1 MKRLLLICI
10 AIFAMQT
17 LSAQMITSA
26 RVIEIEDNSKK
37 KAQEAEKKAQ
47 KEREQAEKKA
57 KEEQKRAQEAEKKA
71 QKEREQAEKK
81 AKEEQKRAQETEKKV
96 QKEREQAER
105 EKRELAQKETKQKK
119 ILSPK
124 VKSVRGYGQFV
135 QYSYGYNQYLGSSM
149 GLNYIG
155 GYRFNANLFLGI
167 GAGVQYAL
175 DNVTL
180 PSSMSESDPM
190 TCLPT
195 TDWNIPV
202 FGYFRIDFSKK
213 SWTPFVALSAGMR
226 LVTEKK
232 YLDRIGDNGKW
243 HKSNGF
249 IGEVILG
256 IDKRLS
262 NKLSLYLGVGYKLE
276 NVAFG
281 NYACKGNWLEYHWAH
296 GMDITIGLKF

>member
-37 KAQEAEKKAQ
+37 KAQETEKKA
-47 KEREQAEKKA
+47 
-57 KEEQKRAQEAEKKA
+57 
-71 QKEREQAEKK
+71 
-81 AKEEQKRAQETEKKV
+81 

-105 EKRELAQKETKQKK
+105 EKRELAPKTAKQKK
-119 ILSPK
+119 ILSPRLG
-124 VKSVRGYGQFV
+124 RGYGQFV

-167 GAGVQYAL
+167 GAGVQYAF
-175 DNVTL
+175 DNATL
-180 PSSMSESDPM
+180 PRYMSESDPM

-195 TDWNIPV
+195 TDWSIPV

-213 SWTPFVALSAGMR
+213 NWTPFVALSAGMR

-262 NKLSLYLGVGYKLE
+262 NKLSLYLGIGYKLE
-276 NVAFG
+276 SVAFG